1 MSQGMMNRLFKMTSR
16 FDKAYHAFHTNMLLS
31 NTGAQ
36 ATLYKDLYAQET
48 HRADLFKREMAER
61 EEEDVLE
68 RALLKAKNAYQTK
81 ALPPHEYFR
90 IKEKVAALKKL
101 RFAEGYEKYQ
111 DPGTYEWMKYKVAA
125 EIGGQEEHEAFKLYE
140 KIKIDEIGETK
151 YALLKDGMPHRAQ
164 HFL

>member
-1 MSQGMMNRLFKMTSR
+1 MNRLFKMTTGFDR
-16 FDKAYHAFHTNMLLS
+16 FYHTFKTDRLLS
-31 NTGAQ
+31 NVGAQ
-36 ATLYKDLYAQET
+36 QTLYKDLLAQEQ

-68 RALLKAKNAYQTK
+68 RALLKARNAYQLE
-81 ALPPHEYFR
+81 ALPAHEYFR
-90 IKEKVAALKKL
+90 IKEKVASLKKL

-125 EIGGQEEHEAFKLYE
+125 EIGGPEEQEAFKLYE
-140 KIKIDEIGETK
+140 KIKIDELGETK
-151 YALLKDGMPHRAQ
+151 YRLLKEGMPHKAE